1 MSLADYQEEAKLS
14 EEGHNQSVDSDKGNS
29 IAPCFPD
36 IVQVALIAQKQ
47 NQVQKGVPWV
57 ESPGWESKPVLYA
70 SSGEEE

>member
-1 MSLADYQEEAKLS
+1 MSLSDYQEKAKLS
-14 EEGHNQSVDSDKGNS
+14 EGVHNQSVDSDKGNS

-36 IVQVALIAQKQ
+36 IVRVALIAQKR

-57 ESPGWESKPVLYA
+57 ESLGWESKPVLYA